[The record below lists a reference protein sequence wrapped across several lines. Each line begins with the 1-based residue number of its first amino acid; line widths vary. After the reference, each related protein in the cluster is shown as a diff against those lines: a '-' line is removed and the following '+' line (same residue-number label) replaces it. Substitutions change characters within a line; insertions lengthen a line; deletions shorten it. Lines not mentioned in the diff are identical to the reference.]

1 MRAMSDL
8 VSLKLGELP
17 PTTLRAAEG
26 DWSLNSLNLSGHK
39 SKQLE
44 KQLKVVESSCSLHTQ
59 V

>member
-1 MRAMSDL
+1 MSDL

-17 PTTLRAAEG
+17 PTTLRAAAG
-26 DWSLNSLNLSGHK
+26 DWSLSSLNLSGHK

-44 KQLKVVESSCSLHTQ
+44 KLLKVVESSCSLHTQ